1 MSIFFLAVVLGLIQA
16 LTEFLPISSSGHL
29 LLARAALDFDVV
41 DGLTFDVAVHV
52 GTLAA
57 IVIYFRREIAEVV
70 RGFLRTFTAPDLR
83 GDVEQRLAW
92 YVIAA
97 CVPAGLVGAFFETQ
111 IEIYFRHPAVVVFT
125 LVAGGLLFLA
135 AERWCRPQKAFDKIT
150 LGGALLVGLLQ
161 TLALIPGVS
170 RSGITIV
177 AGMMVGLRREEAARF
192 SFVMASP
199 LMAGAGLKKGLDL
212 VGQPVGQGEM
222 VALAVGI
229 LTSALAGWLVIR
241 FLIGFLRGHSLAVFA
256 YYRFLLAAAVAAYLL
271 MSVPR

>member
-1 MSIFFLAVVLGLIQA
+1 MTVVYLAIILGLIQA

-57 IVIYFRREIAEVV
+57 IVLYFRREIGEVI
-70 RGFLRTFTAPDLR
+70 RGFLRTFTARDLS

-97 CVPAGLVGAFFETQ
+97 CIPAGLVGALFENQ
-111 IEIYFRHPAVVVFT
+111 IEIYFRHPGVVVFT
-125 LVAGGLLFLA
+125 LAAGGVLFLA
-135 AERWCRPQKAFDKIT
+135 VERWCRPQSAFEQT
-150 LGGALLVGLLQ
+150 TFRGAIWIGLLQ

-170 RSGITIV
+170 RSGITI
-177 AGMMVGLRREEAARF
+177 AGGMMVGLRREEAARF

-199 LMAGAGLKKGLDL
+199 LLAGAGLKKGLDL
-212 VGQPVGQGEM
+212 VGQPMGRPEVIALVVG
-222 VALAVGI
+222 V

-241 FLIGFLRGHSLAVFA
+241 FLIGFLRRHSLAVFA
-256 YYRFLLAAAVAAYLL
+256 YYRFLLAAAVAAYILFTAT
-271 MSVPR
+271 